1 MLYLLYTSLSLNSP
15 IRLLLIYESVAVSS
29 PASVTFIDSNFD
41 MHHFMTVIYFLVM
54 TLSEKYQS
62 PFVHF

>member
-1 MLYLLYTSLSLNSP
+1 MHFIYVFSMLYLLYTSLSLDSP

-41 MHHFMTVIYFLVM
+41 MHHFI
-54 TLSEKYQS
+54 
-62 PFVHF
+62 